1 MAEQTGA
8 GMELDVAQV
17 RKAVQA
23 LFAYL
28 KSSEDGSQSLLLNEH
43 KHISLL
49 VTLWKIPL
57 KEQTIHI
64 PLPHGIRTS
73 NAEVCLFTKDEPQ
86 MTSEQ
91 TEKFYKKLL
100 AEHEVKNITQVIPYK
115 ALKKEYKP
123 FEAKRKLL
131 RNFDLFLADDRIR
144 RLLPSQIG
152 KHFYRSKKE
161 PLSVNLKVKQ
171 LAKLLDRVIQGTTLP
186 VSHKGCCCPGSAV
199 EGAVI
204 TNYKRLA
211 PAIALSTECIALR
224 PVVKRLLVFEIPLP
238 TKGKN
243 IKVLHL
249 KTENSVALP
258 IYCSNLHNLSEL
270 DKEAN
275 APDMKQNT
283 GKKGKKSKK
292 KKVRKP
298 KDQAKEPVNGSAAGE
313 PEEKPEALKGKN
325 IKVLHLK
332 TQTSVALPIYCSNL
346 RNLSELDKEAN
357 APDMKQNTGK
367 KGKKSKKKK
376 VRKPKDQAKEP
387 VNGSAAGEP
396 EEKPEEKPEEP
407 KPEVEEIPELVPME
421 TPAKKA
427 KVQKTPKSRKT
438 PAKEP
443 VEKSTKSP
451 EAIRE
456 TRLRTKQAQTPV
468 AALVL
473 PETPKAMKKEALQT
487 PSRKAETLKT
497 PKPAV
502 TENGSAPEEL
512 QRTPRKRAGPA
523 KVKLA
528 KSAKKVPRTPKR
540 KLESAKVPQSC

>member
-1 MAEQTGA
+1 MAEQKGA

-23 LFAYL
+23 LFACL
-28 KSSEDGSQSLLLNEH
+28 KSSKEGSQSLLLNEH
-43 KHISLL
+43 QYISLL
-49 VTLWKIPL
+49 VTLWKIPP
-57 KEQTIHI
+57 KERTIHI

-73 NAEVCLFTKDEPQ
+73 NAEVCLFTRDEPQ

-91 TEKFYKKLL
+91 TEKFIKKLL
-100 AEHEVKNITQVIPYK
+100 AEHGVKNITQVIPYQ

-131 RNFDLFLADDRIR
+131 RSFDLFLADDRIR

-161 PLSVNLKVKQ
+161 PLSVNLKGKQ
-171 LAKLLDRVIQGTTLP
+171 LAKQLDRVIQGTTLP
-186 VSHKGCCCPGSAV
+186 VSRKGCCCMARVAHSGMTVDEAV
-199 EGAVI
+199 E
-204 TNYKRLA
+204 
-211 PAIALSTECIALR
+211 
-224 PVVKRLLVFEIPLP
+224 
-238 TKGKN
+238 N
-243 IKVLHL
+243 I
-249 KTENSVALP
+249 
-258 IYCSNLHNLSEL
+258 
-270 DKEAN
+270 
-275 APDMKQNT
+275 
-283 GKKGKKSKK
+283 
-292 KKVRKP
+292 
-298 KDQAKEPVNGSAAGE
+298 SAAFNTIA
-313 PEEKPEALKGKN
+313 EKLSQKGKN

-332 TQTSVALPIYCSNL
+332 TQNSVALPIYCSNL

-367 KGKKSKKKK
+367 KGKGKKSKKKK
-376 VRKPKDQAKEP
+376 ARKPKDQAKEP

-396 EEKPEEKPEEP
+396 EEKPEEP
-407 KPEVEEIPELVPME
+407 KLEVEEIPELVPME

-443 VEKSTKSP
+443 VEKSAKSP

-456 TRLRTKQAQTPV
+456 TRLRKKLAQTPV

-487 PSRKAETLKT
+487 PSRKAKTLKT

-512 QRTPRKRAGPA
+512 ERTPRKRAGPA

-540 KLESAKVPQSC
+540 KLESSNVPQSC

>member
-23 LFAYL
+23 LFAYQ
-28 KSSEDGSQSLLLNEH
+28 KSSEEGSQSLLLNEH
-43 KHISLL
+43 QHISLL

-64 PLPHGIRTS
+64 PLPHRIRTS

-100 AEHEVKNITQVIPYK
+100 AEHGVKNITQVIPYR

-161 PLSVNLKVKQ
+161 PLSVNLKVKK
-171 LAKLLDRVIQGTTLP
+171 LARELDRVIQGTTLP
-186 VSHKGCCCPGSAV
+186 VSHKGCCCMARVAHSGMTVDEVVENISAAFNTI
-199 EGAVI
+199 AVKL
-204 TNYKRLA
+204 NK
-211 PAIALSTECIALR
+211 
-224 PVVKRLLVFEIPLP
+224 
-238 TKGKN
+238 KGKN

-249 KTENSVALP
+249 KS
-258 IYCSNLHNLSEL
+258 
-270 DKEAN
+270 
-275 APDMKQNT
+275 QN
-283 GKKGKKSKK
+283 
-292 KKVRKP
+292 
-298 KDQAKEPVNGSAAGE
+298 
-313 PEEKPEALKGKN
+313 
-325 IKVLHLK
+325 
-332 TQTSVALPIYCSNL
+332 SVALPIYCSNL
-346 RNLSELDKEAN
+346 RNLSELDKEAD

-376 VRKPKDQAKEP
+376 ARKPKDQAKEP
-387 VNGSAAGEP
+387 VNGSAAGE
-396 EEKPEEKPEEP
+396 PEEKPEEP

-456 TRLRTKQAQTPV
+456 TRLRKKQAQTPV

-487 PSRKAETLKT
+487 PSRKAKTLKT

-523 KVKLA
+523 KVQLA

-540 KLESAKVPQSC
+540 KLESSKVPQSC